1 MQDQAPEAQAREFA
15 AAFRSFLDWIH
26 STPRDGQSQV
36 TALIADFLGP
46 DAAAHSVVSREL
58 PAFEHVNLVLEDVDL
73 VAEDRSMGPRSSPVL
88 FDLLDAMDGAAPDA
102 DLLFLLTTNRAD
114 LLEPALAAR
123 PGRVDVAVEIDLP
136 DADARERLLTLYGRS
151 LSLNL
156 TDAETR
162 DGVERT
168 DGVTASFLKELLRRA
183 MLESLHEGT
192 AQPEV
197 SAAHLSRAL
206 DDLLD
211 STQELT

>member
-102 DLLFLLTTNRAD
+102 DLLFLLSTNRAD
-114 LLEPALAAR
+114 LLEPALPAR
-123 PGRVDVAVEIDLP
+123 PGRVDVAGGSQIP
-136 DADARERLLTLYGRS
+136 HARPHRPRAAALLVRAGRA
-151 LSLNL
+151 LR
-156 TDAETR
+156 AHPAGPGR
-162 DGVERT
+162 R
-168 DGVTASFLKELLRRA
+168 RRA
-183 MLESLHEGT
+183 DRRDDRVVPEGADP
-192 AQPEV
+192 AQ
-197 SAAHLSRAL
+197 R
-206 DDLLD
+206 
-211 STQELT
+211 